1 MIDFEVAKV
10 SFLEYVS
17 QYNQADGRVQL
28 KLTHTFGVVMQSEM
42 LAQQLKLKE
51 EDVQL
56 AKLIALLHDIGRFE
70 QAKQYQDFTDH
81 QAMDHAEYGVQI
93 LFGENKIRAFVK
105 NTNYD
110 ETIRL
115 AILNHNRYEIQN
127 DLDDYVKLH
136 AMLIRDADKLDNF
149 RVKVQDDFE
158 SIGNFTKEQ
167 LEHDVISDHVFTMF
181 LTGKAILAQ
190 DRETSLDMWVSYLAF
205 IFDINFHYALITLK
219 EKNYIDA
226 MVDRLSY
233 QREETKQRMEEIREY
248 AYQYLCQRIEQAEKN
263 MI

>member
-1 MIDFEVAKV
+1 MIDFEVAKT

-17 QYNQADGRVQL
+17 QYDRSDGRIQL
-28 KLTHTFGVVMQSEM
+28 KLTHTLGVVMQSEM

-70 QAKQYQDFTDH
+70 QVKQYQDFADH

-93 LFGENKIRAFVK
+93 LFGENKIRAFVQT
-105 NTNYD
+105 TNYD
-110 ETIRL
+110 ETIRV

-127 DLDDYVKLH
+127 DLDEYVKLH

-158 SIGNFTKEQ
+158 NIGNFTKEQ
-167 LEHDVISDHVFTMF
+167 LEHDVISDQVFTTF
-181 LTGKAILAQ
+181 LKGKAILAQ

-205 IFDINFHYALITLK
+205 IFDINFYYALITIQERK
-219 EKNYIDA
+219 YIDA

-233 QREETKQRMEEIREY
+233 QREETKRRVEKIREY
-248 AYQYLCQRIEQAEKN
+248 AYLHLRQRIEQAEKN